1 MDNFAISNLFSF
13 LYITKFVL
21 FFSVKMI
28 IWQLIVLTKQGNGY
42 RRPLSNWRAKKSNN
56 YAALIL
62 AYRNVKDGHAS
73 SSSHNKLR
81 GTGESE
87 WAHMV
92 AAVESSVDG
101 CCRPGRASLSSPSAS
116 EMATERQGW
125 GGWVW
130 VCCCYM
136 IRSLLYSARGA
147 RSRSAWN
154 PESSSEKELQWRL
167 SAQCSPTTP
176 AGWRLPARH
185 VPRLAYAACSASA
198 VLPQAVAQPSPDHV
212 VPPNSTVKLPC
223 QLST

>member
-92 AAVESSVDG
+92 AAVESSADG
-101 CCRPGRASLSSPSAS
+101 CCRPGRASFSSPSAS

-125 GGWVW
+125 GGCGCGSAAAIWFVR
-130 VCCCYM
+130 CY
-136 IRSLLYSARGA
+136 IAHEAHALALPEILNHRQRKSFFSDDCLLTHHPGR
-147 RSRSAWN
+147 
-154 PESSSEKELQWRL
+154 
-167 SAQCSPTTP
+167 

-185 VPRLAYAACSASA
+185 VPRSVYDACTASA
-198 VLPQAVAQPSPDHV
+198 VLP
-212 VPPNSTVKLPC
+212 LFRRR
-223 QLST
+223 

>member
-1 MDNFAISNLFSF
+1 MDNFGISNLFSF

-21 FFSVKMI
+21 FSVKMI

-62 AYRNVKDGHAS
+62 AYRDVKDGHAS

-92 AAVESSVDG
+92 AAVESSADG
-101 CCRPGRASLSSPSAS
+101 CCRPGRASFSSPSAS

-125 GGWVW
+125 GGCGCGSAAAIWFVR
-130 VCCCYM
+130 CCWCVGGVAYSQ
-136 IRSLLYSARGA
+136 IAHEAHALPEILNHRQRKSFFSDDCLLTHHPGR
-147 RSRSAWN
+147 
-154 PESSSEKELQWRL
+154 
-167 SAQCSPTTP
+167 

-185 VPRLAYAACSASA
+185 VPRSVYDACTASA
-198 VLPQAVAQPSPDHV
+198 VLP
-212 VPPNSTVKLPC
+212 LFRRR
-223 QLST
+223 